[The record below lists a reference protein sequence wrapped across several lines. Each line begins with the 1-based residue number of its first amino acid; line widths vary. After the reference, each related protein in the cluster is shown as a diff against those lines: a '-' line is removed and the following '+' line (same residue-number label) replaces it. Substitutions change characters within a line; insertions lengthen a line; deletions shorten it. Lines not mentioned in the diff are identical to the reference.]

1 MGPARAPSLSHN
13 VSLRLG
19 LVISASQ
26 IIILPAQLSPLT
38 PDPQPSY
45 VSLPGSPQHCN
56 LFF

>member
-1 MGPARAPSLSHN
+1 MGPVLSLIHN

-26 IIILPAQLSPLT
+26 IIILPTRNPLT
-38 PDPQPSY
+38 PVTQSFHF
-45 VSLPGSPQHCN
+45 SLPGSPQPYH